1 MIVEIQCLPNPPGV
15 PSDSYR
21 HVEAAITEVQRSGLV
36 YEVGALGTT
45 VEGDPDVVWPLV
57 RSVHEACLRSG
68 AEGLVTVVKVE
79 QSAGEESP
87 TIRSLTGKFRR

>member
-1 MIVEIQCLPNPPGV
+1 MIVEVQCLPNPPGV
-15 PSDSYR
+15 KSDRYR
-21 HVEAAITEVQRSGLV
+21 HVEAAIVEVQQSGLV

-57 RSVHEACLRSG
+57 RSMHEACLRAG

-79 QSAGEESP
+79 QTTGGESP
-87 TIRSLTGKFRR
+87 TIRSLTGKFRS